1 MDDTKKIVIETI
13 AYREK
18 YQASDVFD
26 NLFAYEKKSIS
37 EKENT
42 HCFFFVYGNKLK
54 TYRLI
59 LFYVKLLI
67 LLRKNEVQAFSR
79 LDTF

>member
-26 NLFAYEKKSIS
+26 NLFAYEKNPSVK
-37 EKENT
+37 KKT
-42 HCFFFVYGNKLK
+42 HIVFFFVYGNKLK

>member
-26 NLFAYEKKSIS
+26 NLFAYEKKILQW
-37 EKENT
+37 KRK
-42 HCFFFVYGNKLK
+42 HPIVFVYGNKLK

>member
-1 MDDTKKIVIETI
+1 MDDTNKIVIETI

-26 NLFAYEKKSIS
+26 NLFAYEKKSFNG
-37 EKENT
+37 KENT
-42 HCFFFVYGNKLK
+42 TLFFVYGNKLK

>member
-26 NLFAYEKKSIS
+26 NLFAYEKKI
-37 EKENT
+37 
-42 HCFFFVYGNKLK
+42 H
-54 TYRLI
+54 
-59 LFYVKLLI
+59 
-67 LLRKNEVQAFSR
+67 Q
-79 LDTF
+79 